1 VETQTL
7 SHTPNDS
14 VNQCEKKILLLEDD
28 PDLQQLIC
36 DYYKPRGFE
45 IVPHGD
51 PTIPLAELQRAR
63 DPNQLYDLVLTDLRM
78 PHMDGMEFIDRMKKL
93 APKIP
98 IVLMT
103 AHSSVELAMKAIESG
118 AYDFVVKPLHFQQL
132 SITLAR
138 ALHMRQVLNENQLL
152 RTAVKSAHSF
162 SGIVGKSQAMKSV
175 FDLAR
180 RVAQSAATVL
190 ITGESGTGKEVIAR
204 YIHQN
209 SARKTGPFIAI
220 NCSAIPENLLEAE
233 LFGYAKGAFT
243 GAADK
248 KIGLFE
254 EAEGGVL
261 FLDEIG
267 DLSLGLQAKFLRV
280 LQERK
285 IKRVGENVFRPIN
298 VRILAA
304 THKDLAKETRENR
317 FREDLFF
324 RLNVIP
330 VKIPPLR
337 ERPEDILPLAEHFL
351 GRFSLE
357 NESGTRTFSKSALDH
372 LLKLQWRGN
381 VRELENAIERA
392 VVLAE
397 GPEIN
402 IQDLPPTETS
412 GFGSLNAPVVEI
424 KSVANIA
431 KVDFGE
437 KEPLPSLDEFILDY
451 VAVVLK
457 RVSGVKEQA
466 ARILNIDRKTL
477 YRRIHELEDRE
488 AKKKSDTPE
497 LSTGTSSYAPIPLS
511 PPTPLRIVNPKK
523 GTIEG
528 SSVAAAG
535 SY

>member
-1 VETQTL
+1 MTTL
-7 SHTPNDS
+7 SQAISHANPR
-14 VNQCEKKILLLEDD
+14 ILLLEDD

-36 DYYKPRGFE
+36 DYYKPRGYE
-45 IVPHGD
+45 IISHGD
-51 PTIPLAELQRAR
+51 PTIPLSELQRAR
-63 DPNQLYDLVLTDLRM
+63 NPNQVYDLVLTDLRM
-78 PHMDGMEFIDRMKKL
+78 PRMDGLEFIERMRKL
-93 APKIP
+93 APKVP

-103 AHSSVELAMKAIESG
+103 AHSSVELALKAIESG

-138 ALHMRQVLNENQLL
+138 ALHMRQVLNENQML
-152 RTAVKSAHSF
+152 RSAVKSAHSF
-162 SGIVGKSQAMKSV
+162 SGVIGKSQSMKAV
-175 FDLAR
+175 FDLAK
-180 RVAQSAATVL
+180 RVASSAATVL

-204 YIHQN
+204 YVHQN

-285 IKRVGENVFRPIN
+285 IKRVGENIFRPIN

-304 THKDLAKETRENR
+304 THKDLARETRENR

-330 VKIPPLR
+330 IKIPPLR
-337 ERPEDILPLAEHFL
+337 ERPEDIIPLAEHFL
-351 GRFSLE
+351 ARFSLE
-357 NESGTRTFSKSALDH
+357 NDSLARTFSKPALDH
-372 LLKLQWRGN
+372 MLKLKWRGN

-392 VVLAE
+392 VVLTE
-397 GPEIN
+397 GTEISA
-402 IQDLPPTETS
+402 QDLPAQDSPTLSSVTAPSQENKGS
-412 GFGSLNAPVVEI
+412 GLQRV
-424 KSVANIA
+424 NIG
-431 KVDFGE
+431 VQD
-437 KEPLPSLDEFILDY
+437 PLPSLDEFILDY
-451 VAVVLK
+451 VAVVLQ

-488 AKKKSDTPE
+488 AKRNTESDPMA
-497 LSTGTSSYAPIPLS
+497 SPMAINPPI
-511 PPTPLRIVNPKK
+511 PLRIVPPQKMGN
-523 GTIEG
+523 GLASARSIG
-528 SSVAAAG
+528 
-535 SY
+535 